1 MIVSS
6 GYRKRGFDAHGGKIL
21 RREDMG
27 FWLNLPQRT
36 DPLGVTLGLS
46 KEVEE
51 VEPDFFELL
60 PTICGVWLENPE
72 CRLHMT
78 EKTVQLFRRNRVL
91 LCGEYDTAAEKLAR
105 DYRLR
110 FLHLDVLLASA
121 GDYFE
126 RGNDTITLCF
136 REDGSAYVHQD
147 CRSSGISAG
156 NTGGREVNF
165 DLPGDFYR
173 TMQPKDIANKCWGNC
188 YSEIMNNG
196 RLAGFLEKAREKGG
210 VLLDF
215 AIA

>member
-1 MIVSS
+1 M
-6 GYRKRGFDAHGGKIL
+6 
-21 RREDMG
+21 
-27 FWLNLPQRT
+27 
-36 DPLGVTLGLS
+36 TLGLS

-78 EKTVQLFRRNRVL
+78 EKTVQLFRSNRVL
-91 LCGEYDTAAEKLAR
+91 LRGEYDTAAEKLAR

-156 NTGGREVNF
+156 NTGGGEVSF

-188 YSEIMNNG
+188 YGEIMNNG
-196 RLAGFLEKAREKGG
+196 RLAGFLEKVREKGG